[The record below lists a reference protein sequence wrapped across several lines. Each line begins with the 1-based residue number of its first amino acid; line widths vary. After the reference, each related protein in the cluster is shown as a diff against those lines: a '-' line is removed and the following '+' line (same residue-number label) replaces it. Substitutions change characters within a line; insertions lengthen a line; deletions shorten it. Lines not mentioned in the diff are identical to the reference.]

1 MTSDELK
8 ALAEERRAALAARGF
23 KVRIRTLPREK
34 RTLVEQ
40 LTLSRQGWIG
50 RAADLNR
57 SAEEV
62 EEALSQVDAL
72 TKRIE
77 ELKKA

>member
-23 KVRIRTLPREK
+23 KVRIRTTPREE

-50 RAADLNR
+50 RAADVNR

-62 EEALSQVDAL
+62 EEALAHVDAL

-77 ELKKA
+77 ELKA

>member
-23 KVRIRTLPREK
+23 KVRIRTLPREE

-50 RAADLNR
+50 RAADINR
-57 SAEEV
+57 SPEEV
-62 EEALSQVDAL
+62 EEALAQVDAL

-77 ELKKA
+77 ELKA

>member
-8 ALAEERRAALAARGF
+8 ALAEERRAALAQRGF
-23 KVRIRTLPREK
+23 KVRIRTTPREE
-34 RTLVEQ
+34 RTLLES

-50 RAADLNR
+50 RAADVNR
-57 SAEEV
+57 STEEV
-62 EEALSQVDAL
+62 EEALSQIDAL

-77 ELKKA
+77 ELTKA